1 MYNLKTIIIQERQ
14 TIWDIALQEYGTAE
28 GVILLL
34 QANPGLGITND
45 LIPGQELIIWTEV
58 SVSLVNEIIKTEPYA
73 SQLQSLLMQW
83 ATLINLNLPPVAPG
97 TEYTHPSYPAFHI
110 NTSGALV
117 LSHLVTDG
125 IGSVLE
131 AAYRTLTCG
140 DIGAAPLSRTEKL
153 SGLIDGKNRVFTTSV
168 PFVTG
173 SISILLNGI
182 KEKYFVENSNTQIT
196 MDSAPKNNGF
206 TDSLEAIFTIK

>member
-1 MYNLKTIIIQERQ
+1 MLDIKTINVELGQS
-14 TIWDIALQEYGTAE
+14 IWDIAIQEYKTPE
-28 GVILLL
+28 GVILIV
-34 QANPGLGITND
+34 QANPGLNITD
-45 LIPGQELIIWTEV
+45 ELAAGQELIIWTEV

-140 DIGAAPLSRTEKL
+140 DIGAAPLNHSEHLT
-153 SGLIDGKNRVFTTSV
+153 GLINGINRVFTTSI
-168 PFVTG
+168 PFVAG
-173 SISILLNGI
+173 SISVLLNGV
-182 KEKYFVENSNTQIT
+182 KEKYFVETNDTTIT
-196 MDSAPKNNGF
+196 MDSAPKNTGF
-206 TDSLEAIFTIK
+206 TDQLEAIFTIK